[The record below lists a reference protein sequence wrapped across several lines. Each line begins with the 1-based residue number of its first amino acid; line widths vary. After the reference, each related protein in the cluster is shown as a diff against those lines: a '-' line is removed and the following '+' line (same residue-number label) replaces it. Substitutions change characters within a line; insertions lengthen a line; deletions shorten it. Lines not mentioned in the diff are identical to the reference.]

1 MADTGKHK
9 NNTLKLYLGKLFSG
23 IVAKSLV
30 VGAIAGVV
38 TVAFRVCV
46 TQVFSAAQKLAEL
59 AQTQALMAVVW
70 IGAILLAAFLVARL
84 LKWEPMIAGSGIP
97 QLEGELKGVF
107 SHNPVKVLLGKFT
120 GGLLSLG
127 AGLSLGREGPCIQM
141 GAAVGKGF
149 SRRGDDEQKNLLMT
163 GGGAAGL
170 AAAFG
175 APLAGILFAL
185 EEVHKSFSAKILFT
199 SIAACATAG
208 VVTRLLLGPAPIF
221 SISLSQDVPLAD
233 YWILVLLGVILG
245 AVGALYNFSVQKMQ
259 DAYGKMKRIPAP
271 YRVVVPFVAAGILA
285 FVLPSI
291 LGGGVPMV
299 ERMTSGSFT
308 IAVALLLLAAKFIF
322 SIFSF
327 SSGVPG
333 GILMPMIVIG
343 ALIGNA
349 FGLMGTELFGLP
361 AALTQNF
368 IIFAMAGL
376 FGAIV
381 RAPLTGI
388 VLVCEM
394 TAAYDQFLPLII
406 TTLSAYLMARL
417 LRAKPVYDQLLDRD
431 LSVLSHKKTA

>member
-1 MADTGKHK
+1 MEKQGETAKTQ
-9 NNTLKLYLGKLFSG
+9 Y
-23 IVAKSLV
+23 IVMKSLL
-30 VGAIAGVV
+30 VGAIAGLV

-46 TQVFSAAQKLAEL
+46 TQVFSAAQNLVTLAH
-59 AQTQALMAVVW
+59 TQVWAAFLWFAAV
-70 IGAILLAAFLVARL
+70 ALAAFAVSRL
-84 LKWEPMIAGSGIP
+84 LKWEPMITGSGIP
-97 QLEGELKGVF
+97 QLEGELKGMF
-107 SHNPVKVLLGKFT
+107 SHNPLRVLVGKFA

-149 SRRGDDEQKNLLMT
+149 SRRGSGEEKNLLMT

-199 SIAACATAG
+199 SIAACAASG

-221 SISLSQDVPLAD
+221 SIPLTQSVPLSG
-233 YWILVLLGVILG
+233 YWLLVLLGVAAGLMG
-245 AVGALYNFSVQKMQ
+245 VFYNFAIQKTQ
-259 DAYGKMKRIPAP
+259 DMYERMKKIPP
-271 YRVVVPFVAAGILA
+271 SYRVAFPFAASAILA
-285 FVLPSI
+285 FLLPSI
-291 LGGGVPMV
+291 LGGGVPLVGDMAA
-299 ERMTSGSFT
+299 GKYALL
-308 IAVALLLLAAKFIF
+308 ILLLLLAAKFAF
-322 SIFSF
+322 SMFSF
-327 SSGVPG
+327 CSGVPG
-333 GILMPMIVIG
+333 GILMPMIVMG
-343 ALIGNA
+343 ALLGNA
-349 FGLMGTELFGLP
+349 FGVFGTAVFGLP

-368 IIFAMAGL
+368 MIFAMAAF

-406 TTLSAYLMARL
+406 TTFTAYLVARL
-417 LRAKPVYDQLLDRD
+417 LHARPVYDQLLDHD
-431 LSVLSHKKTA
+431 LSLISNRKTA